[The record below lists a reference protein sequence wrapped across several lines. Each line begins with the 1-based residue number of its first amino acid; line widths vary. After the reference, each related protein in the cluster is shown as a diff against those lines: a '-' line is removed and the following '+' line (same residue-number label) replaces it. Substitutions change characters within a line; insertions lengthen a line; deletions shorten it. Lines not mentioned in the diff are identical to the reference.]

1 MIGWPADCA
10 LTKGTTM
17 TWKSKSSGPVRRIW
31 ATDAPREPLMA
42 TKSLKQ
48 GPWALQPK
56 PKREPT
62 TQEIPVL
69 DGALGARERDKLAG
83 LMDQMRF
90 DLGRGHHLEAEPL
103 LRERLKASRM
113 SLSDAEIAD
122 LAESLRDVDRARR
135 LREER
140 EAEEAAKADGSPPA
154 A

>member
-1 MIGWPADCA
+1 
-10 LTKGTTM
+10 M
-17 TWKSKSSGPVRRIW
+17 TWKSKSSGPVRRLW
-31 ATDAPREPLMA
+31 ATDAPREPQFA

-90 DLGRGHHLEAEPL
+90 DLGRGHHLEADAL

-113 SLSDAEIAD
+113 SLSDGEIDD
-122 LAESLRDVDRARR
+122 LIESLRDVDRARR

-140 EAEEAAKADGSPPA
+140 EEREAAEEAEAAASAGPAPA

>member
-1 MIGWPADCA
+1 
-10 LTKGTTM
+10 M
-17 TWKSKSSGPVRRIW
+17 TWKSKTSGPVRRLW
-31 ATDAPREPLMA
+31 ATDAPREPLFA

-56 PKREPT
+56 PKHEPT

-69 DGALGARERDKLAG
+69 DGALGARERDKLDG

-90 DLGRGHHLEAEPL
+90 DLGRGHHLEAETL
-103 LRERLKASRM
+103 LRERLKACRM

-140 EAEEAAKADGSPPA
+140 EAEEAAAAEQEQDAEGNPPA

>member
-1 MIGWPADCA
+1 
-10 LTKGTTM
+10 
-17 TWKSKSSGPVRRIW
+17 
-31 ATDAPREPLMA
+31 MA

-69 DGALGARERDKLAG
+69 DGALGARERDKLDG

-90 DLGRGHHLEAEPL
+90 DLGRGHHLEAEAL

-113 SLSDAEIAD
+113 SLSDAEVED
-122 LAESLRDVDRARR
+122 LVESLRDVDRARR

-140 EAEEAAKADGSPPA
+140 EAEEARKSEEAAEEAETSPA

>member
-1 MIGWPADCA
+1 
-10 LTKGTTM
+10 M
-17 TWKSKSSGPVRRIW
+17 TWKSKSSGPVRRLW

-69 DGALGARERDKLAG
+69 DGALGARERDKLDG

-90 DLGRGHHLEAEPL
+90 DLGRGHHLEAEAL

-113 SLSDAEIAD
+113 SLSDAEVED
-122 LAESLRDVDRARR
+122 LVESLRDVDRARR

-140 EAEEAAKADGSPPA
+140 EAREAREAEEAAEEAGTPPA